1 MSAFGIQE
9 KEFHNV
15 LPVIKVDTFL
25 QKPFSIQEL
34 NDVVEK
40 IKSRFFDQQQL

>member
-34 NDVVEK
+34 NDVEK
-40 IKSRFFDQQQL
+40 VKSRFFDQQQL